1 MVDKLYEELD
11 KVKNKNDDIKRLF
24 GAISDTLQAF
34 DKEHKRIKGMSGHE
48 TEYFSSGVHKC
59 LAEIIAHLS
68 ENYWAKNKYFQ
79 KVLPKLFNEAMPI
92 YEKFFKLSKPA
103 KR

>member
-24 GAISDTLQAF
+24 GTISDTLQAF

-68 ENYWAKNKYFQ
+68 ENYWAKINTSKRFYQ
-79 KVLPKLFNEAMPI
+79 SYSTKLCLYTRSFSN
-92 YEKFFKLSKPA
+92 
-103 KR
+103 